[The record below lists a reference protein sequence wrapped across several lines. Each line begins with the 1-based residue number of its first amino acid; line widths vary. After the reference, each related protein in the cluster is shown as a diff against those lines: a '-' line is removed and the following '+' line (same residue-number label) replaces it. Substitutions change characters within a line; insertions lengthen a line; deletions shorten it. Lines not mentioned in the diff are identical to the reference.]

1 MAQQDDNL
9 TQTAVLNQAAQAEQ
23 VTRMAEHLQD
33 GSQLFLHKSIF
44 DGEKMVKKKETGRI
58 VEGGSE

>member
-33 GSQLFLHKSIF
+33 WVGVGIFFLKTTLPS
-44 DGEKMVKKKETGRI
+44 TRQN
-58 VEGGSE
+58 S